1 MRRTLGCMPL
11 KHLGAR
17 TESRARDGRG
27 RRGGRPRAVC
37 DCENEVVDVD
47 DASEWF
53 DRLTEASRGVFFP

>member
-1 MRRTLGCMPL
+1 MRRTLGCMPM

-17 TESRARDGRG
+17 AESRARDGRG

-37 DCENEVVDVD
+37 DGENEVVDDD

>member
-17 TESRARDGRG
+17 AGSRARDRRG
-27 RRGGRPRAVC
+27 TRGGRPRAVC
-37 DCENEVVDVD
+37 DGENGVVDDD
-47 DASEWF
+47 DASERF